1 MREQKEKIK
10 VPAYKMGLAELYLLL
25 RIRMEQTG
33 RKNINGVKKEFLQT
47 DIPNRNVPL
56 LGLKR
61 LKL

>member
-33 RKNINGVKKEFLQT
+33 RKNQRSEERISGARDLSKS
-47 DIPNRNVPL
+47 
-56 LGLKR
+56 
-61 LKL
+61 